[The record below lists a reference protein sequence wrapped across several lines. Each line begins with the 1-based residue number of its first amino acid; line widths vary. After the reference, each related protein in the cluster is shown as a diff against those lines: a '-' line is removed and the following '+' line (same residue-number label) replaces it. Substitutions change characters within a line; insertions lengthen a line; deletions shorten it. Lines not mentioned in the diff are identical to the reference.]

1 MGDRSFQSSISRAE
15 GIDHRAVFF
24 QIVVKFREI
33 RTKFIHVTAALHL
46 RRYRI
51 ALFKNG
57 SGCHFNKCLVNGVLQ
72 RSRYRIRD
80 LRSNGIALLILIIDQ
95 RRILEIIR
103 KCIIHTVCKLIG
115 DHNSSII
122 FSCFHTL
129 FCFFLCVRKNPFYAG
144 IRMQTLQNGFSH
156 IYHGTVL

>member
-1 MGDRSFQSSISRAE
+1 MGDRSFQSVISRAE

-46 RRYRI
+46 SRYGI

-57 SGCHFNKCLVNGVLQ
+57 SSCHFNKCLVNSILQ

-103 KCIIHTVCKLIG
+103 KHIIHTVCKLIG

-122 FSCFHTL
+122 FS
-129 FCFFLCVRKNPFYAG
+129 
-144 IRMQTLQNGFSH
+144 
-156 IYHGTVL
+156 